1 MLIVLFV
8 LFVLK
13 TLVSK
18 MCMHPT
24 IDKNLSKLYSKY
36 ENVVLDEF
44 DNCDYVHKILD
55 ADCNDLVVMQL
66 NIQGIGSK
74 RSQLIDL
81 IDCSIQNRT
90 PDILLLSEM
99 WLTPFSPM
107 ITIPGYDFYR
117 QDRSQK
123 KGGGVAILISNK
135 LRHCARQTY
144 HLNLMSLNVLL

>member
-1 MLIVLFV
+1 M
-8 LFVLK
+8 
-13 TLVSK
+13 
-18 MCMHPT
+18 
-24 IDKNLSKLYSKY
+24 
-36 ENVVLDEF
+36 LDEF

-90 PDILLLSEM
+90 PDILLLSET

-117 QDRSQK
+117 QDRTQK
-123 KGGGVAILISNK
+123 KEGV
-135 LRHCARQTY
+135 
-144 HLNLMSLNVLL
+144 

>member
-1 MLIVLFV
+1 MFIVLFV

-24 IDKNLSKLYSKY
+24 IDKNLSKLYNKY

-66 NIQGIGSK
+66 NIRGIGSK

-90 PDILLLSEM
+90 PDILLLSET

-117 QDRSQK
+117 QDKRIK
-123 KGGGVAILISNK
+123 KEGV
-135 LRHCARQTY
+135 
-144 HLNLMSLNVLL
+144 

>member
-1 MLIVLFV
+1 
-8 LFVLK
+8 
-13 TLVSK
+13 

-55 ADCNDLVVMQL
+55 ADCNNLVVMQL
-66 NIQGIGSK
+66 NIRGIGSK

-81 IDCSIQNRT
+81 IDCSIQNRN
-90 PDILLLSEM
+90 PDILFLSET

-107 ITIPGYDFYR
+107 ITIPGYDFIGKTESIKR
-117 QDRSQK
+117 E
-123 KGGGVAILISNK
+123 GV
-135 LRHCARQTY
+135 
-144 HLNLMSLNVLL
+144 